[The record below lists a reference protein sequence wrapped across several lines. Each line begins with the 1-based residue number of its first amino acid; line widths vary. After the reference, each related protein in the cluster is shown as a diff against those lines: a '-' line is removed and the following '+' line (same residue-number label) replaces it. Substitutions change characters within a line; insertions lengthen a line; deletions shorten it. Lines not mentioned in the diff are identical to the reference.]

1 MDLGKILEQLRI
13 DNDFTQE
20 YVANKIHVEQP
31 TVSNYESGKAMPSY
45 SVLMELAN
53 LYNVSLDYLFGR
65 TRMKCP
71 IREIEENM
79 ATAKGDFSLD
89 KFFQLNREDRATLQS
104 MLEALYENEQLR
116 KSRK

>member
-1 MDLGKILEQLRI
+1 MELNEILVNLREEKGITQLELAGI
-13 DNDFTQE
+13 
-20 YVANKIHVEQP
+20 IHV
-31 TVSNYESGKAMPSY
+31 TRNTISSYETGTIQPSY
-45 SVLMELAN
+45 SVLVRLADF
-53 LYNVSLDYLFGR
+53 YNVSLDYLFGR

-71 IREIEENM
+71 IRKIEENM